1 MRAAATGI
9 GLAAAA
15 WCVPGLAPRVPAV
28 TRLLGVPCRLTD
40 GHGEAIALT
49 FDDGP
54 HPEGT
59 PAVLEAL
66 AAGGARATFFVV
78 GEQVERDPG
87 LVAETVA
94 AGHEVAVHG
103 YRHRLPLRLTPR
115 AFADDLARAVSAVA
129 EASGRRPD
137 WYRPPY
143 GKFSWTA
150 LSAVRHS
157 GLKPLFWSREGR
169 DFSRRSSP
177 DSIVSKATRRL
188 GAGDVVLLHDAD
200 TYASEGSHRRTAE
213 ALPRLLEEVERRG
226 LRTVALQV

>member
-1 MRAAATGI
+1 MKAAATGI

-15 WCVPGLAPRVPAV
+15 WCVPVLAPRVPAV
-28 TRLLGVPCRLTD
+28 TRLMGVPCRLA
-40 GHGEAIALT
+40 GGPGEAGART

-54 HPEGT
+54 PPEGT

-78 GEQVERDPG
+78 GEQVERNPG

-94 AGHEVAVHG
+94 AGHVVAVHG

-115 AFADDLARAVSAVA
+115 AFADDLARAESAVA
-129 EASGRRPD
+129 EASGRPPD

-150 LSAVRHS
+150 LSAVRRS

-169 DFSRRSSP
+169 DFSSRSSP

-188 GAGDVVLLHDAD
+188 GAGDVVLLHDSD

-213 ALPRLLEEVERRG
+213 ALPRLLEEVERLG